1 MNQRVRKTM
10 LGSELEQQEGD
21 QASQKEQRWG
31 NTANPCVSRRFRQ
44 LAVGRLQGVASVVSY
59 WGTAG

>member
-1 MNQRVRKTM
+1 M